1 MLKYCT
7 KRFREQ
13 DGITYYSHIYGHILS
28 TEACVNKNEPI
39 YKIDVREAT
48 ESEKY
53 NTPYYGF
60 LDNEGIIDNVYPVFS
75 LLDICFA
82 YGVRAE
88 EKIGRG
94 KIIKV
99 VISELSQE
107 RIGGL

>member
-28 TEACVNKNEPI
+28 TEACVDKDEPI
-39 YKIDVREAT
+39 FKVDVREAI
-48 ESEKY
+48 ESEKKS
-53 NTPYYGF
+53 TPYYGW
-60 LDNEGIIDNVYPVFS
+60 LDPLGNIEFIYPTFV
-75 LLDICFA
+75 LLDVCFA

-88 EKIGRG
+88 EKAGRG

-107 RIGGL
+107 RC